1 VGDRGGRGHAG
12 DVIVRRTLVAAGWAG
27 AAAGAGAEGWSMVEW
42 VVQPVTA
49 KAAKM
54 TALMIRT
61 GRLDTSP

>member
-1 VGDRGGRGHAG
+1 VAEVTAG
-12 DVIVRRTLVAAGWAG
+12 DVIVRRTLVAAGWSG
-27 AAAGAGAEGWSMVEW
+27 AAAAAGVEGWSMVEW

-49 KAAKM
+49 RAAAKM